1 MYRGEKCVEG
11 GGGLRCV
18 VGLGLRCEERGLIHV

>member
-11 GGGLRCV
+11 GLKCV

>member
-18 VGLGLRCEERGLIHV
+18 VGLGLRCEEGGD